1 MATHFLVGFLTALG
15 VILLVG
21 LAALL
26 IRYYS
31 PRLFR
36 PHTRLF
42 RKVLV
47 ASVGAPFSRVALEMA
62 TRLAGDDGILET
74 VYIVEV
80 PMEQPLDG
88 GFESELARGMVAL
101 EQAGKLA
108 KRKGR
113 SPVPRMERSR
123 LGSKTIVE
131 IQKNE
136 SFDVIVLSAKPDAR
150 KQKESSKISEY
161 VRENVDCTVID
172 VLEKKKLE

>member
-1 MATHFLVGFLTALG
+1 LAIHFLIGFLTAVG
-15 VILLVG
+15 IILLVG

-42 RKVLV
+42 KKVLV
-47 ASVGAPFSRVALEMA
+47 ASVGSPFSRIALEMA

-74 VYIVEV
+74 LYIVEV

-88 GFESELARGMVAL
+88 GFESELSRGMVAL
-101 EQAGKLA
+101 EQAGKMA

-136 SFDVIVLSAKPDAR
+136 NFDVVVLSAKPDPR
-150 KQKESSKISEY
+150 KQKESSKILEY
-161 VRENVDCTVID
+161 VRENAGCTVID
-172 VLEKKKLE
+172 VLEKKKQE

>member
-1 MATHFLVGFLTALG
+1 VATHFLIGFGTAIG
-15 VILLVG
+15 VLLLVVVAG
-21 LAALL
+21 LLV
-26 IRYYS
+26 RYYS

-42 RKVLV
+42 KKVLV

-80 PMEQPLDG
+80 PMDQPLDG
-88 GFESELARGMVAL
+88 SFESELSRGMVAL
-101 EQAGKLA
+101 EEAGRMA

-136 SFDVIVLSAKPDAR
+136 DFDVVVLSAKPDT
-150 KQKESSKISEY
+150 KTQKESSKMSEY
-161 VRENVDCTVID
+161 IRENAGCTVID
-172 VLEKKKLE
+172 VLEKKPE